1 MATPV
6 AQAAGGRPRLD
17 LDRNRQ
23 TRYWRT
29 LLWLFRHFR
38 PYRRRLA
45 VAVVAMLAYSGTV
58 VALPWTVKQA
68 IDQLLATPGDDL
80 RGFAASVGLFGL
92 IAAARFVTGLIHSR
106 NMVKISEWVV
116 LDIRTQLVAQLQR
129 LSMSFYDRNQVGQ
142 IMSRVQNDVEELADS
157 LWILTLSL
165 ASFVSVIGIAA
176 AMLAM
181 DALLAAITLA
191 FVALLIPSLAF
202 WRRIAHRP
210 IRRAR
215 ETIADVTSSVQ
226 ENVAGIRVVQSL
238 NRQQQNTRAFH
249 EVNQINLRAALRSA
263 RYRYGLW
270 PSVELLAA
278 LALAFIILVMG
289 QGIGAS
295 LSVGLLIAFALYI
308 ERLFEPIRELTG
320 EFGQLTRSLVA
331 ADRAVELLEI
341 EPEVRTAPD
350 AIALASLTGR
360 IRFEHV
366 HFEYEHGQ
374 PVLRDISVAVEPG
387 QTVAVVG
394 PTGSGKTTLVSLLLR
409 LYDVTSGRV
418 TVDGHDLRDVTRDS
432 LSRQIGIVP
441 QEAFLFSATV
451 RENIRHDRADLTD
464 VDIVNAAK
472 AAGAHAFI
480 TRLPNG
486 YDTVLEERGVNLSV
500 GQRQLISFARAVAQ
514 DPRILILDE
523 ATANVDTE
531 TELHI
536 HQALQTLS
544 RGRTS
549 FVIAHRLSTVR
560 NADRILVL
568 DEGRLVEQGT
578 HEELLARRGLYHT
591 LSTRSIHG
599 LESEGS

>member
-1 MATPV
+1 MATPA
-6 AQAAGGRPRLD
+6 AQAAGGRTQLD
-17 LDRNRQ
+17 LDPNRQ

-29 LLWLFRHFR
+29 VLWLFRHFR
-38 PYRRRLA
+38 PYRGRLA

-68 IDQLLATPGDDL
+68 IDQLLATPGNDL
-80 RGFAASVGLFGL
+80 LGFAASVGLFGF
-92 IAAARFVTGLIHSR
+92 IAAARLATGLVHSR
-106 NMVKISEWVV
+106 TMVTLSEWVV

-165 ASFVSVIGIAA
+165 ASFVSVFGIAA

-191 FVALLIPSLAF
+191 FAALLIPSLAF

-238 NRQQQNTRAFH
+238 NRQQQNTRAFRR
-249 EVNQINLRAALRSA
+249 VNRDNLDATLRSA

-278 LALAFIILVMG
+278 LALAFIILVIG

-295 LSVGLLIAFALYI
+295 LSAGLLVAFALYI
-308 ERLFEPIRELTG
+308 ERLFEPIRDLTG

-350 AIALASLTGR
+350 AADLPPVSGR
-360 IRFEHV
+360 VRYEHV
-366 HFEYEHGQ
+366 HFEYEPGQ

-387 QTVAVVG
+387 ETVAVVG

-464 VDIVNAAK
+464 GDIVNAAK

-480 TRLPNG
+480 TRLPDG
-486 YDTVLEERGVNLSV
+486 YDTVLEERGGNLSV
-500 GQRQLISFARAVAQ
+500 GQRQLISFARAVAR

-531 TELHI
+531 TEVHI
-536 HQALQTLS
+536 QQTLHRLL

-568 DEGRLVEQGT
+568 DDGRLVEQGT
-578 HEELLARRGLYHT
+578 HEELLAQCGLYHSLYARSV
-591 LSTRSIHG
+591 LSPET
-599 LESEGS
+599 E

>member
-1 MATPV
+1 MATPA
-6 AQAAGGRPRLD
+6 AQATRGRAQLD
-17 LDRNRQ
+17 LDHDRQ

-29 LLWLFRHFR
+29 LLWLFGHFR
-38 PYRRRLA
+38 PYRGRLA

-80 RGFAASVGLFGL
+80 LGFAASVGLFGL
-92 IAAARFVTGLIHSR
+92 VAAARLATGLIHSR

-116 LDIRTQLVAQLQR
+116 LDIRTKLVAHLQR
-129 LSMSFYDRNQVGQ
+129 LSMPFYDRNQVGQ
-142 IMSRVQNDVEELADS
+142 IMSRVQNDVEDLADS

-181 DALLAAITLA
+181 DARLAAITLA
-191 FVALLIPSLAF
+191 FVALLIPCLAF

-210 IRRAR
+210 LRRAR

-238 NRQQQNTRAFH
+238 NRQQQNTRGFRG
-249 EVNQINLRAALRSA
+249 VNRDNLDATLRSA

-278 LALAFIILVMG
+278 LALAFVILVMG
-289 QGIGAS
+289 QGIGTS
-295 LSVGLLIAFALYI
+295 LSVGLLVAFALYI
-308 ERLFEPIRELTG
+308 ERLFEPIRDLTG

-341 EPEVRTAPD
+341 EPEVRPAPD
-350 AIALASLTGR
+350 AIVLPPVTGR
-360 IRFEHV
+360 IEYEHV
-366 HFEYEHGQ
+366 HFEYEPGQ
-374 PVLRDISVAVEPG
+374 PVLRDISVSVEPG
-387 QTVAVVG
+387 ETVAIVG

-418 TVDGHDLRDVTRDS
+418 TVDGRDLREVTRDS

-451 RENIRHDRADLTD
+451 WENIRHDRTDLSD
-464 VDIVNAAK
+464 ADIVNAAR
-472 AAGAHAFI
+472 AAGAHEFI
-480 TRLPNG
+480 TRLPDG
-486 YDTVLEERGVNLSV
+486 YDTALFERGGNLSV
-500 GQRQLISFARAVAQ
+500 GQRQLISFARAVAR

-523 ATANVDTE
+523 ATANVDTA

-536 HQALQTLS
+536 QQALHRLL

-549 FVIAHRLSTVR
+549 VVIAHRLSTVR

-568 DEGRLVEQGT
+568 DDGRLVEQGT
-578 HEELLARRGLYHT
+578 HEELLVQRGLYHS
-591 LSTRSIHG
+591 LYARSSLG
-599 LESEGS
+599 PESE

>member
-1 MATPV
+1 MATPAV
-6 AQAAGGRPRLD
+6 QAAGGRTQPD
-17 LDRNRQ
+17 LDHQRQ

-38 PYRRRLA
+38 PYRGRLT
-45 VAVVAMLAYSGTV
+45 VAIIAMLAYSGTV

-68 IDQLLATPGDDL
+68 IDQLLATPGGDL
-80 RGFAASVGLFGL
+80 LGFAASVGLFGL
-92 IAAARFVTGLIHSR
+92 IAAARFATGLIHSR
-106 NMVKISEWVV
+106 TMVTITEWVV
-116 LDIRTQLVAQLQR
+116 LDIRTQLVAHVHR

-142 IMSRVQNDVEELADS
+142 IMSRVQNDVEQLADS
-157 LWILTLSL
+157 LWILTLSM

-176 AMLAM
+176 VMLAL

-191 FVALLIPSLAF
+191 FVALLIPSLAL

-238 NRQQQNTRAFH
+238 NRQQQNTLGFRR
-249 EVNQINLRAALRSA
+249 VNRCNLNAVLRSA

-295 LSVGLLIAFALYI
+295 LSVGLLVAFALYI
-308 ERLFEPIRELTG
+308 ERLFEPIRDLTG

-341 EPEVRTAPD
+341 EAEVPPARD
-350 AIALASLTGR
+350 AVALPPVTGR
-360 IRFEHV
+360 IRYEHV
-366 HFEYEHGQ
+366 HFEYEPGQ

-387 QTVAVVG
+387 ETVAVVG

-418 TVDGHDLRDVTRDS
+418 TVDGRDLREVTLDS

-451 RENIRHDRADLTD
+451 RENIRHNHTDLTD
-464 VDIVNAAK
+464 SDIVDAAQ
-472 AAGAHAFI
+472 AVGAHTFI
-480 TRLPNG
+480 TRLPDG
-486 YDTVLEERGVNLSV
+486 YDTVLEERGGNLSV
-500 GQRQLISFARAVAQ
+500 GQRQLISLARAVAR
-514 DPRILILDE
+514 DPRVLILDE

-536 HQALQTLS
+536 QQALQRLL

-560 NADRILVL
+560 NVDRILVL
-568 DEGRLVEQGT
+568 DDGRLVEQGT
-578 HEELLARRGLYHT
+578 HEDLLAKRGLYYQ
-591 LSTRSIHG
+591 LYSR
-599 LESEGS
+599 